1 MGATTRRQLIQVHHP
16 EALLHP
22 QFSLTEADYH
32 SAKGKGMARGS
43 KGKQLAVGSSFRNSV
58 LYLSSKGHWYV
69 KKGITISLP
78 ALMML
83 GSQFTAARLY
93 RFWCQAQLL
102 VEAARQRYQRTGYW
116 GWGRG

>member
-1 MGATTRRQLIQVHHP
+1 
-16 EALLHP
+16 
-22 QFSLTEADYH
+22 
-32 SAKGKGMARGS
+32 MARGS

-93 RFWCQAQLL
+93 RFWCQTQLL
-102 VEAARQRYQRTGYW
+102 VVKRPHPWTRLAVGSVRDGLAT
-116 GWGRG
+116 